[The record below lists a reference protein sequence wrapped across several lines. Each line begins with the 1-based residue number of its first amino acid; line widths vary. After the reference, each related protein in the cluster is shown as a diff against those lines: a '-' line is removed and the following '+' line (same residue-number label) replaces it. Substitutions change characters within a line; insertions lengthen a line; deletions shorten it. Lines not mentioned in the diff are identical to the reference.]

1 MKTEFAHQYSIYM
14 ACSGEKVI
22 KPITLLRKIP
32 CNECQI
38 LETLQSFP
46 KPFLGRP
53 DRILRR
59 EELQVSKLFPAFRL
73 PK

>member
-1 MKTEFAHQYSIYM
+1 MKTEFAHRYSIYM
-14 ACSGEKVI
+14 ACSGEKI
-22 KPITLLRKIP
+22 IRPITLLRKIS

-46 KPFLGRP
+46 KPFLGRA
-53 DRILRR
+53 DRTLRR
-59 EELQVSKLFPAFRL
+59 EELQLSKLFPAFHL

>member
-1 MKTEFAHQYSIYM
+1 MKTEFAHQYSIYI
-14 ACSGEKVI
+14 ACSGEKII

-53 DRILRR
+53 DRTLRR
-59 EELQVSKLFPAFRL
+59 EELQVSKLFPAFHL